1 MCLFKF
7 ERHQLYQGPIKVKS
21 ENFYT
26 LEFCSNLYLGANELP
41 VFVSH
46 KAIFREHKI

>member
-1 MCLFKF
+1 MCIFKF
-7 ERHQLYQGPIKVKS
+7 DNHPFYQGPVQIKS

-26 LEFCSNLYLGANELP
+26 LEFCNNLYVGANDLP